1 MMIAEQCT
9 DERSRISDERATS
22 SGDGVGRAD
31 SLPASNRAAV
41 AGGRSQLRRQDD
53 IDGVVRLSVDYLA
66 AALRQV

>member
-31 SLPASNRAAV
+31 SLPATT
-41 AGGRSQLRRQDD
+41 
-53 IDGVVRLSVDYLA
+53 
-66 AALRQV
+66 